1 MGDFSIRDILT
12 QISKGNL
19 RIPSFQRGFVWEADY
34 VAFLMDSIYKKYPF
48 GTIQLWRTREQ
59 LTSEKEF
66 GPFQLFVRDQEYP
79 IDYVL
84 DGQQRIT
91 SIFGVFQNDIAVTE
105 GMDNP
110 FNIYFDLSAS
120 DTSQDSQFLAFGIN
134 DCIELTRYFP
144 LHSLF
149 DTVQYR
155 KATQDL
161 SEDNVKKIDQL
172 QEIFKEVKIPYQ
184 TLETDDKTKVA
195 IAFERINRKGIPLNT
210 LQLLTAWTWNDD
222 FYLQYQFE
230 ELCKELEPFGFY
242 DLSGDT
248 ELLLRITSA
257 IITNNAASDSLI
269 SLTGINI
276 RQRFNEVRNGVTGS
290 IDFLRKNLLVE
301 KISNL
306 PYETLLIPLSVFFAQ
321 DGNQQFKLED
331 NQRKSLISWF
341 WRVSFSKRYSS
352 GTTSNINKDITSLLA
367 LKTDPDSQ
375 DIFDI
380 PISISE
386 MFFQINKFN
395 MGSVN
400 TKSFVL
406 LLAQLLPKSLISGVN
421 ITLSDVLNGYNR
433 NEFHHIYPKSYLLQI
448 DNLEYDINCLSNFC
462 ILSKV
467 DNNRIS
473 NKAPSLYRDEH
484 IKKDAQDILKSH
496 LITESLLVADN
507 FNDFIKDRSK
517 LLLNYLNFLIQKV

>member
-1 MGDFSIRDILT
+1 
-12 QISKGNL
+12 
-19 RIPSFQRGFVWEADY
+19 
-34 VAFLMDSIYKKYPF
+34 
-48 GTIQLWRTREQ
+48 
-59 LTSEKEF
+59 
-66 GPFQLFVRDQEYP
+66 
-79 IDYVL
+79 
-84 DGQQRIT
+84 
-91 SIFGVFQNDIAVTE
+91 
-105 GMDNP
+105 
-110 FNIYFDLSAS
+110 
-120 DTSQDSQFLAFGIN
+120 
-134 DCIELTRYFP
+134 
-144 LHSLF
+144 
-149 DTVQYR
+149 
-155 KATQDL
+155 
-161 SEDNVKKIDQL
+161 
-172 QEIFKEVKIPYQ
+172 
-184 TLETDDKTKVA
+184 
-195 IAFERINRKGIPLNT
+195 
-210 LQLLTAWTWNDD
+210 
-222 FYLQYQFE
+222 
-230 ELCKELEPFGFY
+230 
-242 DLSGDT
+242 
-248 ELLLRITSA
+248 
-257 IITNNAASDSLI
+257 
-269 SLTGINI
+269 
-276 RQRFNEVRNGVTGS
+276 
-290 IDFLRKNLLVE
+290 
-301 KISNL
+301 
-306 PYETLLIPLSVFFAQ
+306 
-321 DGNQQFKLED
+321 
-331 NQRKSLISWF
+331 
-341 WRVSFSKRYSS
+341 
-352 GTTSNINKDITSLLA
+352 LA